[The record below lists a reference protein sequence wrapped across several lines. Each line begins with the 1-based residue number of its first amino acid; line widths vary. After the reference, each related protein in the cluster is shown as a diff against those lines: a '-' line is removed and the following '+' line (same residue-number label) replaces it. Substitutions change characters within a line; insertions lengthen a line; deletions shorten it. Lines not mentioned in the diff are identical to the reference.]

1 MRYYMLIGNR
11 LVGVIDEVSAGTI
24 ALPLIRTG
32 EAMSL
37 MNEVHVNAL
46 MNNLELSADGALT
59 ALGLRDERG
68 TIVQAVFVAPQ
79 MTGITT
85 RVDGSFYK
93 LLDIGDFG
101 LWQVNAP
108 IANLLEIHAEL
119 WAMSPTQ
126 TLGAL
131 AVVATFGTSFGTTS
145 VRTATGKTSAQALA
159 RRNRIADYLDSLGH
173 DTTALRAATN
183 ENTQMAA
190 IVEALGY
197 TTTQMWEAM
206 VE

>member
-1 MRYYMLIGNR
+1 MKYYLIVGKR
-11 LVGVIDEVSAGTI
+11 LVGVIDEASPGTI

-37 MNEVHVNAL
+37 INEEHVQAL
-46 MNNLELSADGALT
+46 MTNLELSASGALT
-59 ALGLRDERG
+59 ALGLIDERG

-79 MTGITT
+79 MTGIAT
-85 RVDGSFYK
+85 RIDGSFYK
-93 LLDIGDFG
+93 LIDIGEYS
-101 LWQVNAP
+101 LWQVNVP
-108 IANLLEIHAEL
+108 ITNLLEIHAEL

-145 VRTATGKTSAQALA
+145 VRTATGMTSAQALA
-159 RRNRIADYLDSLGH
+159 RRNRVADYLDSLGH

-183 ENTQMAA
+183 ENTQMKA